1 VYPGLINPFDLPTST
16 TTPLSGV
23 QISAVDASTPA
34 QRAGLQAGD
43 TITAIDGTATP
54 NNRVLLG
61 AIQAHKPGAPV
72 TVTYVSTSGTTHTVR
87 VDLAGIAR

>member
-1 VYPGLINPFDLPTST
+1 
-16 TTPLSGV
+16 
-23 QISAVDASTPA
+23 
-34 QRAGLQAGD
+34 
-43 TITAIDGTATP
+43 
-54 NNRVLLG
+54 VLLG